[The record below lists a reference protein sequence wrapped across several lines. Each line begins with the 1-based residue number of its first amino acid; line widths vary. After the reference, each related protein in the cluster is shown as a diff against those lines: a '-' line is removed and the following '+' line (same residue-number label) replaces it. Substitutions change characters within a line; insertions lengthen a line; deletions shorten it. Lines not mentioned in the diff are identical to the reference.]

1 MRASDSVRNK
11 RSHRLPCNLSGKLR
25 QKPVCRKVQTA
36 LRQRT
41 LDHGGGG
48 EREGENA

>member
-1 MRASDSVRNK
+1 MRASDSVRDK
-11 RSHRLPCNLSGKLR
+11 RSHGLPCKLSGRLR
-25 QKPVCRKVQTA
+25 EKHVGMVQTA

-48 EREGENA
+48 EGEGEDA